1 MKDLRRAA
9 AALAALLCLTGCGNQ
24 YSAADIQSLW
34 DQAYQSGYDAGVST
48 GQADGYAQGKE
59 SGYAEGHDAG
69 YAEGYDLG
77 YTEGLGAIGDNSE
90 LTEDPE
96 EDPAEPTTSVQSAK
110 QTSADSSNA
119 ASVSSDSSSTDSS
132 NVGYSDSTTVYV
144 SKSGKKIHLKSDC
157 SGMKNY
163 TTMTLAEADA
173 NGYARCSRCFS

>member
-69 YAEGYDLG
+69 YAEGYDVG
-77 YTEGLGAIGDNSE
+77 YTKGLGSIGDSSE
-90 LTEDPE
+90 LTEDP
-96 EDPAEPTTSVQSAK
+96 AVPTTSVQSAK

-119 ASVSSDSSSTDSS
+119 ASASSDNSSTDSS
-132 NVGYSDSTTVYV
+132 SAGYSDSTTVYV